1 MDFITK
7 LPLSKDTTTGLE
19 YKTVLTVAGRLTKWA
34 DFLPFKETWS
44 ATQLAD
50 VISRS
55 VASTHGVLAGAHE
68 APRNEEQAFISIPP
82 SDGRTDGTTQPNR
95 AAARLVVHPLPA
107 ERLGDAV
114 ASNTFSFRGRQA
126 RTQPTFP
133 TSVQTCTL
141 PRFPIPGRDGGFEP
155 SPLFDTTA
163 LPGQRLRRFPTF
175 DGWFLTAKCGAV
187 TDQPDLS

>member
-55 VASTHGVLAGAHE
+55 VASTHGVLAGAHD
-68 APRNEEQAFISIPP
+68 APGNEQQAFMGI
-82 SDGRTDGTTQPNR
+82 
-95 AAARLVVHPLPA
+95 L
-107 ERLGDAV
+107 
-114 ASNTFSFRGRQA
+114 
-126 RTQPTFP
+126 
-133 TSVQTCTL
+133 
-141 PRFPIPGRDGGFEP
+141 
-155 SPLFDTTA
+155 
-163 LPGQRLRRFPTF
+163 
-175 DGWFLTAKCGAV
+175 
-187 TDQPDLS
+187 